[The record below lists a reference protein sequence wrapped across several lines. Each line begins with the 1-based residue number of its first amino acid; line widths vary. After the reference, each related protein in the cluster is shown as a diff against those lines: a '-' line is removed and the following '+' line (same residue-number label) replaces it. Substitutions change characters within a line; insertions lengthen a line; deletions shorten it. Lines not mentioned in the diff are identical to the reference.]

1 MTREADEVRDVRRD
15 GETAEATSATQAGAA
30 ERAGRPR
37 ITYRDVIMGRAVV
50 PSDRI
55 GFFVFQALMV
65 IGMVSIMATFNG
77 VRADGID
84 FVIHNHWVYPIVFVF
99 AFVWRRTVANA
110 ISGFLIPRLVAG
122 RLSGP
127 AACLAKSAINVTS
140 MNPFVCLFVGLLTRG
155 PAGAVSFLVA
165 SQPLSL
171 VAAIGVNFLVVGPV
185 IKMLVI
191 NHVDATDNVRLL
203 LRSHR
208 ALRPVMVLF
217 GMS

>member
-1 MTREADEVRDVRRD
+1 MTREVDEVRDIRRD

-30 ERAGRPR
+30 ERAERPR

-127 AACLAKSAINVTS
+127 AWRRARSTS
-140 MNPFVCLFVGLLTRG
+140 R
-155 PAGAVSFLVA
+155 
-165 SQPLSL
+165 
-171 VAAIGVNFLVVGPV
+171 
-185 IKMLVI
+185 
-191 NHVDATDNVRLL
+191 R
-203 LRSHR
+203 
-208 ALRPVMVLF
+208 
-217 GMS
+217 

>member
-1 MTREADEVRDVRRD
+1 MTREVDEVRDGRRG
-15 GETAEATSATQAGAA
+15 GETAEVTSVTRARATGVAD
-30 ERAGRPR
+30 RPR
-37 ITYRDVIMGRAVV
+37 VSYGDVIMGRAVV

-140 MNPFVCLFVGLLTRG
+140 MNPFVCLLTRG